1 MPLFKLMM
9 PLKSVVNSWRTLSPA
24 ARLLVTNGL
33 AFNLGFYMML
43 PYLAHH
49 LGSTLGL
56 TGWITGLILG
66 IRVFS
71 QQGLFLLGGTLGDRL
86 GYRPAIL
93 SGCLIRAFGFALLG
107 WADSVPVLIIAA
119 FLTGFAGALF
129 TPCAQA
135 YLAAECRDAEQRHQ
149 AFALHNLASEVGM
162 LLGPLAGL
170 WLTNLSYAATGCISG
185 GIFLLLTILQWCYL
199 PQGVFASQSAPV
211 SVLTQWHSIWLNR
224 PFLRFTLSAAAY
236 PILFHQL
243 YLAIPAYIQSTH
255 QPASLL
261 SSVFVIT
268 ALIGV
273 MLQLP
278 VTHWVKTRLGLPRAI
293 GIGLVCMGGSYVTM
307 LCLADIPV
315 MAVTLQAVLFSFG
328 SILCYPLFSVRLPY
342 YAGNGQLGSYYGFY
356 ASFGGC
362 VALLSNVV
370 VGRMLGNAGTKPPEI
385 LWYVLLGVGVLFGWL
400 LYRQLSS
407 EDKQSESRTC

>member
-224 PFLRFTLSAAAY
+224 PFLRFTLSATAY

-342 YAGNGQLGSYYGFY
+342 YAGNGQLGSYYGFH

-362 VALLSNVV
+362 VALLSNVI
-370 VGRMLGNAGTKPPEI
+370 VGRMLGNPGTKPPEI
-385 LWYVLLGVGVLFGWL
+385 LWYVLFGVGVLFGWL

>member
-362 VALLSNVV
+362 VALLSNVL

-407 EDKQSESRTC
+407 EDKQSESRAC

>member
-407 EDKQSESRTC
+407 EDKQSESRAC

>member
-224 PFLRFTLSAAAY
+224 PFLRFTLSATAY

-362 VALLSNVV
+362 VALLSNVL

>member
-278 VTHWVKTRLGLPRAI
+278 VTHWVKTRLGVPRAI

-342 YAGNGQLGSYYGFY
+342 YAGNGQLGSYYGFH

-362 VALLSNVV
+362 VALLSNVI
-370 VGRMLGNAGTKPPEI
+370 VGRMLGNPGTKPPEI
-385 LWYVLLGVGVLFGWL
+385 LWYVLFGVGVLFGWL

-407 EDKQSESRTC
+407 EDKQSESRAC

>member
-243 YLAIPAYIQSTH
+243 YLAIPAYIQSAH

>member
-362 VALLSNVV
+362 VALLSNVI
-370 VGRMLGNAGTKPPEI
+370 VGRMLGNPGTKPPEI
-385 LWYVLLGVGVLFGWL
+385 LWYVLFGVGVLFGWL

-407 EDKQSESRTC
+407 EDKQSESRAC